1 MQHLIATYGLLA
13 VWVLMAAESACI
25 PVPSEVTMLFAG
37 ALAAGAV
44 SGPHPSLTAV
54 IVAGTLGNVVGSYLA
69 WLVGKYG
76 GRPGL
81 RRWGRYV
88 GLGPH
93 EIDKAQDWFD
103 RCGASVVFWSR
114 LLPGIRTFISLP
126 AGIAEMPAARF
137 GLYTAA
143 GCLPWTAAL
152 AIVGYRIGAN
162 WQTTER
168 AMHRHSL
175 AIAVVVFMALGIWVL
190 RAIRH
195 SRHASPG
202 EAASSVNPPTTINAW
217 DQGASRWREI
227 VCSRRGPARAWMM
240 TTPSAAYAPARR
252 LLRPRLRAAEID
264 HRLRVK
270 CCTGHYPPRWQR
282 LLAPTV
288 GGRGGGVGIVGPRP
302 IPVTMDTASCE
313 VTTAMVRAAVMP
325 TEKLP
330 LTQRHA
336 APARPP
342 AQPATT
348 ASWTINTS
356 DEAK

>member
-25 PVPSEVTMLFAG
+25 PVPSAVTMLFAG

-76 GRPGL
+76 RRPGL

-88 GLGPH
+88 GLRPH

-126 AGIAEMPAARF
+126 AGIAKMPAARF

-227 VCSRRGPARAWMM
+227 VCGRRGGQCRRLDDDDA
-240 TTPSAAYAPARR
+240 SAACAPARR
-252 LLRPRLRAAEID
+252 RRPPRSGQPKSTNAKGEMLRGSL
-264 HRLRVK
+264 
-270 CCTGHYPPRWQR
+270 PRWQR
-282 LLAPTV
+282 LLARTV
-288 GGRGGGVGIVGPRP
+288 GGRGGVGIVGPRP

-313 VTTAMVRAAVMP
+313 VTTAMVRARQCRPRSCPSRNA
-325 TEKLP
+325 TP
-330 LTQRHA
+330 LRRGHRPNPLRQRV
-336 APARPP
+336 
-342 AQPATT
+342 
-348 ASWTINTS
+348 
-356 DEAK
+356 EL

>member
-1 MQHLIATYGLLA
+1 VMQHLIATYGLLA
-13 VWVLMAAESACI
+13 VLVLMAAESACI

-44 SGPHPSLTAV
+44 SGPHPSLAAV

-69 WLVGKYG
+69 WLMGKYG

-81 RRWGRYV
+81 RRWGRYL
-88 GLGPH
+88 GLRPQ

-143 GCLPWTAAL
+143 GCLPWTAVL
-152 AIVGYRIGAN
+152 AIVGYGIGAD
-162 WQTTER
+162 WQTIER
-168 AMHRHSL
+168 AMHRHNL
-175 AIAVVVFMALGIWVL
+175 AIAVVVFMAIGIWVL
-190 RAIRH
+190 SAIR
-195 SRHASPG
+195 RNRRESPG
-202 EAASSVNPPTTINAW
+202 EAVSSVNPPTIINAR

-227 VCSRRGPARAWMM
+227 VCSRRGGQCRRLDDDDALRSARTGPRRRPRSSGQPKSTNAKGNVARVISPLATSARAD
-240 TTPSAAYAPARR
+240 SR
-252 LLRPRLRAAEID
+252 RPRWCRDRRPEADTRHPGHRVLRGHHCYGHGAA
-264 HRLRVK
+264 
-270 CCTGHYPPRWQR
+270 
-282 LLAPTV
+282 
-288 GGRGGGVGIVGPRP
+288 
-302 IPVTMDTASCE
+302 
-313 VTTAMVRAAVMP
+313 MP

-330 LTQRHA
+330 LVQRHA
-336 APARPP
+336 TPARPL

-348 ASWTINTS
+348 ASCTINTS

>member
-1 MQHLIATYGLLA
+1 VMQHLIATYGLLA

-25 PVPSEVTMLFAG
+25 PVPSEVTMFFAG

-93 EIDKAQDWFD
+93 EIDKAQDRFD

-168 AMHRHSL
+168 AMHRHSI
-175 AIAVVVFMALGIWVL
+175 AIAVVVFVALGIWVL

-195 SRHASPG
+195 NRHASPG

-227 VCSRRGPARAWMM
+227 VCSRR
-240 TTPSAAYAPARR
+240 T
-252 LLRPRLRAAEID
+252 RPRLDDDDA
-264 HRLRVK
+264 LRGVR
-270 CCTGHYPPRWQR
+270 TGPTSLSTTALGSRNRPSAQGETLHGSLPRWQR

-288 GGRGGGVGIVGPRP
+288 GGRGGVGIVGPRP

-313 VTTAMVRAAVMP
+313 VTTAMVRAAAMP

-342 AQPATT
+342 AHPATT
-348 ASWTINTS
+348 ASRTINTS